1 MRLTFRTKLLA
12 IVGTTALAFLL
23 LMVAGALIANRV
35 EQQLTSIQE
44 HYVPRVE
51 LGPNLDRW
59 FERLRRGLQ
68 DAVAAHDS
76 EALAATQKL
85 KTQFLEQLTAARD
98 VVDPTEA

>member
-1 MRLTFRTKLLA
+1 MRLTFRIKLLA

-23 LMVAGALIANRV
+23 LMVAGAIIANRV
-35 EQQLTSIQE
+35 ERQLASIQE

-51 LGPNLDRW
+51 LGPNLEGL

-68 DAVAAHDS
+68 DAVAAHDT

-85 KTQFLEQLTAARD
+85 KTQFIPELLAAREL
-98 VVDPTEA
+98 VDPG